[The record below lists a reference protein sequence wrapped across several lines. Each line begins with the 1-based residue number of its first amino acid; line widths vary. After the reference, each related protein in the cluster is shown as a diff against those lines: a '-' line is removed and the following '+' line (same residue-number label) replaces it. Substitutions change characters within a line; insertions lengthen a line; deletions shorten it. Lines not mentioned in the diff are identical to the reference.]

1 MDHGNNSN
9 TNMDISL
16 GGKNIAELR
25 DSTGVKV
32 GISKVVQGVPD
43 RVLTAVGTVE
53 SVAKVSNYVMAMMD
67 VELTLYFV
75 FCKGIWICCSNLD

>member
-1 MDHGNNSN
+1 MEWVRLILTWMDSL
-9 TNMDISL
+9 L

-53 SVAKVSNYVMAMMD
+53 SVAKVS
-67 VELTLYFV
+67 
-75 FCKGIWICCSNLD
+75 KSNNEMTCQ